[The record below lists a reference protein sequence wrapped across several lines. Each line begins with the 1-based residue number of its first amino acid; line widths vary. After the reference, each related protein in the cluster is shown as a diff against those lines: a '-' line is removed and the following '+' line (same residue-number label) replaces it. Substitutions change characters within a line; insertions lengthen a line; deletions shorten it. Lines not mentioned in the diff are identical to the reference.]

1 MAHEDSHHTLQSLYN
16 FAKEELGPLVIGGG
30 ILIFFQIQPSILLS
44 LINPRISQNRLHFCI
59 L

>member
-30 ILIFFQIQPSILLS
+30 EWGDFNIFPNTAFDS
-44 LINPRISQNRLHFCI
+44 SQLNKPQNKPK
-59 L
+59 